1 MTDMIEV
8 KTADL
13 IGPALDYAVAKAEG
27 LPLSDEVCQGDVIFV
42 GRGDGDLRPYAPSTN
57 WEECGP
63 LIDKYKPD
71 VGPFNGAISAYLN
84 NRLFDSGP
92 LYSGHGETYLVA
104 ACRVIVLFRLGDTV
118 SVPKELMP

>member
-8 KTADL
+8 KTVDL
-13 IGPALDYAVAKAEG
+13 IGPALDWAVGEAIGEKNTISSRFIDNENGAAKLVFWCWNAYSTEWG
-27 LPLSDEVCQGDVIFV
+27 QG
-42 GRGDGDLRPYAPSTN
+42 
-57 WEECGP
+57 GP
-63 LIDKYKPD
+63 LIDEYKPD